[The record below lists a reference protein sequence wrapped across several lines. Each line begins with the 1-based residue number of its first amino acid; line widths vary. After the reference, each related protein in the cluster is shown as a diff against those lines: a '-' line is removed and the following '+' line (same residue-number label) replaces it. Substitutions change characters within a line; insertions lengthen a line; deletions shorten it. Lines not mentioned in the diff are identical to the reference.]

1 MIRLSRCIAGLMCCL
16 SLGGMAGCTN
26 SSPQSPDGMQSPTI
40 TTGKE
45 SAPAAESKTDT
56 KPSAQM
62 LSDIGE
68 ADWPDY
74 PDVPQLE
81 IMSEVDGIKIPR
93 QTMKSDTLQLAG
105 TIPVDVG
112 NDRGLQKLS
121 QPTTGDTLTIR
132 FSSEPKV
139 LNPITESSA
148 VQTYIM
154 QYVNEAFARQN
165 LETFAYQPGIATQW
179 IVEDSVKLSPDFPG
193 QERKIALEDGPP
205 RTFIDFDYEAA
216 TAQDG
221 KSAEPPQ
228 LTLTTS
234 DKDGKPLGK
243 VWVGVYPVGRILGAS
258 ATGAHFWSD
267 EQGRLKIGGFPSG
280 KYTIKVGAELFG
292 KAEKRE
298 DGTLVLAAATEQ
310 NPLKQQNNGAPLTF
324 QAGEWTDVQ
333 AQTYTTFSMRED
345 VKWSDGT
352 PFTTK
357 DIEFAYALLNSP
369 FVDGDSIRTYYS
381 DLVECTPLGS
391 HAIRLRYRQQYFKA
405 PEFSYGIAAYT
416 PPFHFFEAALKT
428 YTNENGN
435 ADPRQLTLER
445 LTPVEED
452 VQKKLSAH
460 GQRFGKFFNTDD
472 RYNRSPLGTG
482 PYIIDKWERGD
493 RVELVRNPNYWEPS
507 KAGHLDRIIIKF
519 IPDQVSA
526 MSALKAG
533 AIDFFYDMSP
543 EQFFEDWPTLDQKF
557 RDDYVLGSWYSP
569 VFSYICWNQLKPQF
583 QDRRVRIALALML
596 DKQDFVD
603 TKLHGAGMV
612 VSGTQYYF
620 GDFYDKTV
628 APLGYDPETAREL
641 LTDAG
646 WIDSD
651 NDGILD
657 KDGVKF
663 QVKLQLPQ
671 GKPIVLQRC
680 EVLQKNLKSVGIDL
694 QIQPLEWAS
703 FIDKVR
709 AKECDVIT
717 LSWAMSPE
725 SDPFQ
730 IWHSSGAKPGNRG
743 SNSISFANAQAD
755 ELIDKLRVT
764 LDGKKRQRIHH
775 AFHRLLDSEQ
785 PYLFLWVPKEFGVYH
800 KRFRNVKWYRLRP
813 GFDLSEWYV
822 PKNEQRHK

>member
-1 MIRLSRCIAGLMCCL
+1 MVRLHACLAPVILSISLFGLT
-16 SLGGMAGCTN
+16 GCTTSTTPPAGGTGGTPAVTGDGTAATRGSDGN
-26 SSPQSPDGMQSPTI
+26 STASADAPKN
-40 TTGKE
+40 GKAA
-45 SAPAAESKTDT
+45 SADE
-56 KPSAQM
+56 
-62 LSDIGE
+62 
-68 ADWPDY
+68 Y
-74 PDVPQLE
+74 PDVPWLE
-81 IMSEVDGIKIPR
+81 IMTEVGGIKIPR
-93 QTMKSDTLQLAG
+93 QKLTSDTLELGGA
-105 TIPVDVG
+105 IPADVG
-112 NDRGLQKLS
+112 NQHAKQRPG

-132 FSSEPKV
+132 FNSEPKV

-154 QYVNEAFARQN
+154 QYVNEALARQN
-165 LETFAYQPGIATQW
+165 PESFAYEPGIAKQW
-179 IVEDSVKLSPDFPG
+179 IVEDSVKLSPDYPG
-193 QERKIALEDGPP
+193 QERRIALGDGTPG
-205 RTFIDFDYEAA
+205 TSIDLDYEVVPAK
-216 TAQDG
+216 DG
-221 KSAEPPQ
+221 QPAESPQ
-228 LTLTTS
+228 ITLTTS
-234 DKDGKPLGK
+234 DKDGKPLGN
-243 VWVGVYPVGRILGAS
+243 VWVGVYPVGKIAGAS
-258 ATGAHFWSD
+258 ATGHHFWSD
-267 EQGRLKIGGFPSG
+267 EQGQLKIGGFPNG
-280 KYTIKVGAELFG
+280 KYTVEVGAELFG
-292 KAEKRE
+292 KAEKRD
-298 DGTLVLAAATEQ
+298 DGSLVVTAATEQ
-310 NPLKQQNNGAPLTF
+310 NPLKQQNNGEPLTLK
-324 QAGEWTDVQ
+324 ASDWTDVQ
-333 AQTYTTFSMRED
+333 AQTYTTFSLRDD

-352 PFTTK
+352 PFTTQ
-357 DIEFAYALLNSP
+357 DIEFVYALLNSP
-369 FVDGDSIRTYYS
+369 SVDGDAIRTYYS
-381 DLVECTPLGS
+381 DLVECTPLGP

-428 YTNENGN
+428 YVDENGK

-445 LTPVEED
+445 LTPAQED
-452 VQKKLSAH
+452 AQKKLSAH

-482 PYIIDKWERGD
+482 PYIVDKWERGD
-493 RVELVRNPNYWEPS
+493 RVELVRNQNYWEPS
-507 KAGHLDRIIIKF
+507 KAGHVDRIIIKF

-543 EQFFEDWPTLDQKF
+543 EQFFEDWPTLDQKI

-569 VFSYICWNQLKPQF
+569 MFSYIGWNQLKPQF

-596 DKQDFVD
+596 DRQDFVD

-620 GDFYDKTV
+620 GKFYDKQV
-628 APLGYDPETAREL
+628 APLGYDPDTAREL
-641 LTDAG
+641 LTEAG

-671 GKPIVLQRC
+671 GKPIAVARC

-694 QIQPLEWAS
+694 QIQQLEWAS

-755 ELIDKLRVT
+755 ELIDLLRVT
-764 LDGKKRQRIHH
+764 LDENKRVRIHE

-785 PYLFLWVPKEFGVYH
+785 PYMFLWVPKEFGVYH

-822 PKNEQRHK
+822 PKDEQVHK